1 MKFCKHCGKEL
12 KNEEQFCKHC
22 GKPVQKETQKE
33 DKQQPKEKQQSL
45 ISKFQALPK
54 AHRLTIS
61 IVSGLLLL
69 FIIFAAVV
77 NYMTSSERI
86 VKKFHA
92 AVMEDNY
99 DALGNLVVFDETD
112 EKIGARHAE
121 VLANM
126 IDDQDRLGEL
136 MAHFED
142 QHNEITSSKGGV
154 VNLQKQGCFLFFDCY
169 EITAATY
176 YLDASSNLNNT
187 EIILDDETVAVIE
200 SAGEEQKIGP
210 FVYGTYDLEAT
221 YENEFVQFHEE
232 EPVYIYEKDQS
243 WRVSFYFESIVIEG
257 NKMPVER
264 TFLLNGQELD
274 ETMIL
279 SGEEG
284 DEIGPID
291 PEQDY
296 TLEIKAK
303 FPWGELTTGEQ
314 EVDRYFEQKFEIS
327 ETLMEDL
334 QQGVI
339 TFYDDLFE
347 AYRTNSL
354 DSIGYLEERLLDDY
368 SYDIERVHN
377 YADEN
382 EDYIHFRDVKQLGF
396 ANEPIEIYYNQD
408 DKTYHA
414 YTSMLEE
421 STIETQ
427 FYDTVI
433 DDPYYRNNYNSV
445 YFFFK
450 DDKWLVKDAYFGNW
464 ADDKEYTMFPYEGE
478 PAKVLHGQKNNTE
491 KKEEKSDD
499 TASSDADKAIEK
511 ATLSYI
517 DALVEAIN
525 AGDYSK
531 VASTIQS
538 GSALEDMQKDLV
550 DRLYENGT
558 TQEVV
563 KKDVTSTEKDGDAW
577 KVTTSETIKISYES
591 GKEETKD
598 YTWIYTVVEDDG
610 NYKLSNIE

>member
-1 MKFCKHCGKEL
+1 MKFCKECGKEL
-12 KNEEQFCKHC
+12 KDGEQFCENC
-22 GKPVQKETQKE
+22 GKPVNSETPKEK
-33 DKQQPKEKQQSL
+33 KQPKEKQQSL
-45 ISKFQALPK
+45 VSKFQSLPK
-54 AHRLTIS
+54 AHKLTIS
-61 IVSGLLLL
+61 IISGILLL
-69 FIIFAAVV
+69 FIIFASVV

-99 DALGNLVVFDETD
+99 EALGDLVVFDETD
-112 EKIGARHAE
+112 EKIGERHAE
-121 VLANM
+121 VLADM
-126 IDDQDRLGEL
+126 IDEQDRLGEL
-136 MAHFED
+136 MAHFDD
-142 QHNEITSSKGGV
+142 QHKQLTSSKGGV
-154 VNLQKQGCFLFFDCY
+154 VNLQKEGCFLFFDCY

-176 YLDASSNLNNT
+176 YLNASSNLNNT
-187 EIILDDETVAVIE
+187 EIILDGETVSVIE
-200 SAGEEQKIGP
+200 NAEEEQEIGP
-210 FVYGTYDLEAT
+210 FVYGSYDLEAT

-232 EPVYIYEKDQS
+232 EPVYIYEADQS
-243 WRVSFYFESIVIEG
+243 WRVGFYFESIVIEG
-257 NKMPVER
+257 NELPIER
-264 TFLLNGQELD
+264 TFLLNGKELD

-296 TLEIKAK
+296 TLEIKAT
-303 FPWGELTTGEQ
+303 FPWGELTTGER

-327 ETLMEDL
+327 ETLMEGL
-334 QQGVI
+334 KQGII

-347 AYRTNSL
+347 AYRSNNL
-354 DSIGYLEERLLDDY
+354 DSIGYLEEQLLDDY
-368 SYDIERVHN
+368 SYDIGRVHD
-377 YADEN
+377 YAEEN
-382 EDYIHFRDVKQLGF
+382 EDYIHFRDVKQYGF
-396 ANEPIEIYYNQD
+396 ANEPIEIYYNQE

-421 STIETQ
+421 SAIETQ

-445 YFFFK
+445 YFFYK

-478 PAKVLHGQKNNTE
+478 PAKVLHGQKTSTE
-491 KKEEKSDD
+491 TDKEESDE
-499 TASSDADKAIEK
+499 AAGNDADEAVEK

-531 VASTIQS
+531 VSSTIQS
-538 GSALEDMQKDLV
+538 GSALEGMQQDLV
-550 DRLYENGT
+550 NRLYENGT

-563 KKDVTSTEKDGDAW
+563 SKEVTSTEKDGDAW
-577 KVTTSETIKISYES
+577 KVKTSETIKITYES

-598 YTWIYTVVEDDG
+598 YTWTYTVVEDDG